1 MKSMTLRI
9 TALLLACLCLCA
21 QAFAEEEDPAV
32 IRVGDVS
39 YPLSMVQFAL
49 DPYFDLADAQEET
62 LTLEDRKEIADQV
75 VERLVGVA
83 VIENKL
89 AETGHNTFTDSE
101 TEILNAEAR
110 RQYEETWQQMFKA
123 AQEYAPDVTETEVTD
138 WLDQK
143 GYTVQAFLRELMTR
157 ERESRILDLYC
168 ADVTVT
174 DEEVRAYFCEMYLDP
189 DRERYADNIPL
200 FEEEILGTES
210 QSFYTPEGYRTLR
223 NIQLDYPEEIQ
234 SALNALYLEGRKAV
248 SEAQTAYS
256 DLAAAAAA
264 GEDTTKPKETYDAK
278 MAAMRELEAKYL
290 AKEEEAIPLLQD
302 KLDAIRAE
310 KEAGVGIDTLIAKYS
325 TAQSD
330 SASLYHPKS
339 EQWSESARKAIDAM
353 QSPGELSAP
362 FADESGVHLAYYES
376 DVEGGERLLTTEEN
390 ELLRSSALL
399 NAKRM
404 KLQTL
409 AEEWRKD
416 YEIFTDASLLKLE

>member
-1 MKSMTLRI
+1 MKIRRLI
-9 TALLLACLCLCA
+9 ALMIACMMLLP
-21 QAFAEEEDPAV
+21 QALAAEEEDPEV
-32 IRVGDVS
+32 IRVGKVS
-39 YPLSMVQFAL
+39 FPLSVAQFAL
-49 DPYFDLADAQEET
+49 DPYFDLADTQGET

-75 VERLVGVA
+75 VEHLVGVA

-89 AETGHNTFTDSE
+89 AETGHDEFTDSE
-101 TEILNAEAR
+101 MEILNAEAR

-123 AQEYAPDVTETEVTD
+123 AQEYAPEVTEAEVTD
-138 WLDQK
+138 WLTEK
-143 GYTVQAFLRELMTR
+143 GYTVKAFLRELMTQ

-174 DEEVRAYFCEMYLDP
+174 EEEVKAFFHEMYLDP
-189 DRERYADNIPL
+189 DQERYENNIPL
-200 FEEEILGTES
+200 FEEEILGTEN
-210 QSFYTPEGYRTLR
+210 QSFYTPEGYRTLK
-223 NIQLDYPEEIQ
+223 NIQLDYPEEIR

-264 GEDTTKPKETYDAK
+264 GEDTAKLKETYDGK
-278 MAAMRELEAKYL
+278 IAAVRNLEAKYL

-310 KEAGVGIDTLIAKYS
+310 AEAGIGIDTLIAKYS
-325 TAQSD
+325 TAKTD

-339 EQWSESARKAIDAM
+339 EQWSESARKVIDAM
-353 QSPGELSAP
+353 KSPGELSAP

-376 DVEGGERLLTTEEN
+376 DVEGGPRLLTTEEN
-390 ELLRSSALL
+390 DLLRASALL
-399 NAKRM
+399 YAKRL

-409 AEEWRKD
+409 VEEWRKD
-416 YEIFTDASLLKLE
+416 YEVFTDASLLKLE